1 MVLGICSSTTVMW
14 SVDWHPKMDWNTV
27 GELCDADYHPSF
39 WGDVINHH
47 LTACLFRNI
56 TMFYVAAKSTRQH
69 QWNGHCSGCLFLWSP
84 INIFRSHSFRCIF
97 EIRRMQLSLPS
108 RVACYTHVHSHIEN
122 NNRTTKNRTEP
133 KKSNSIKCFRNKTP
147 EKYTQMA
154 LIHPFDDRRV
164 YYFCCCLLLFF
175 LSRAALHSESYMS
188 IWWCECEKCEVW
200 IYWSHFVCGCRR
212 RHLATRYFLFFC
224 KRVLVCI
231 AHIRCTYEFICDRVI
246 NTKITRYMCVV
257 SFRYPFFLSFRSYST
272 YMQCSIESTHKRS
285 YIYARQPPTSTSS
298 TLFRMWQCKWPKA
311 ASSLHTFSPTRRS
324 QVRIVFKT

>member
-1 MVLGICSSTTVMW
+1 
-14 SVDWHPKMDWNTV
+14 MDWNTV

-175 LSRAALHSESYMS
+175 FVSRRIAFRIVYVDMVVWMWKVWSVNLLVTLCLWLPSSTPRHPIFFVFLQACVGLHRTHTVY
-188 IWWCECEKCEVW
+188 IW
-200 IYWSHFVCGCRR
+200 IYMRSCYRHENHKIHVCS
-212 RHLATRYFLFFC
+212 
-224 KRVLVCI
+224 
-231 AHIRCTYEFICDRVI
+231 
-246 NTKITRYMCVV
+246 VV
-257 SFRYPFFLSFRSYST
+257 SIPFFS
-272 YMQCSIESTHKRS
+272 
-285 YIYARQPPTSTSS
+285 
-298 TLFRMWQCKWPKA
+298 LF
-311 ASSLHTFSPTRRS
+311 SLIFNIHAVQYRKHAQT
-324 QVRIVFKT
+324 